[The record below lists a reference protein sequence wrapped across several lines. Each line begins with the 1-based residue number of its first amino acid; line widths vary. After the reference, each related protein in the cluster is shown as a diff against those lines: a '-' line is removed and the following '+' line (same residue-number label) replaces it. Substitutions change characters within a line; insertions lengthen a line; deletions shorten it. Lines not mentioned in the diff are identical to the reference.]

1 MCGICGV
8 INLENKTVDIEKLEE
23 ATSIMKHR
31 GPDDEG
37 YLLIGKAC
45 REYGGHDSRVN
56 LPKLKPEKD
65 TVVALGHRRLSIIDV
80 STSGHQPMCNENRAV
95 WVIFNG
101 ELYNYR
107 ELKKELAKHTFR
119 SDTDTEVLLHGY
131 EEWGIEKLLEKMA
144 GMWAFSII
152 DMQNKQAYLVRDRF
166 GIKPLYYDNDGK
178 ALVFA
183 SEIKAVRILH
193 PTEALNE
200 KRIVSFLSAS
210 YYEPNETF
218 FQHIKQVKPGNYLK
232 VNLKTKKAEEKEY
245 WNIKMAKDTL
255 TGKDT
260 SNSYEEIDLHQVS
273 SRFKDL
279 FIESVRLHLR
289 SDVPIGTCLSGGLDS
304 SSIVCTAQKLLDE
317 NVIDEKGLTRQ
328 VRTFSSVPK
337 EKEVSEKAYIDEVN
351 HQANTEAHTVT
362 PTFTEF
368 MTDLDRLVEMHDEPF
383 LNPSVYMQYRV
394 MQLAKEN
401 GVKVLLDGQGAD
413 ESLGGYHSYLA
424 FYFSDL
430 RRQGLYIELVRELY
444 DFRDQLYPFVGKVF
458 RRKFGTW
465 DRTVKGLVKISPI
478 SSSMDKYFS
487 RAKTFAEQLKE
498 DTVGRNLLELLKYED
513 QNSMIFS
520 IESRVPFLYHPL
532 IEYIFSLPMSARIG
546 NGWTKLMLRESMKG
560 VLPETIRKRRTKL
573 GFPAP
578 DKAWALEMIS
588 DYREQLKQSVRNI
601 EKYIDVEIFE
611 KLMRS
616 IMKHKRDEDIKLF
629 WRIVIFERWYRKTMT
644 KTGST
649 NKKS

>member
-1 MCGICGV
+1 MCGICGI
-8 INLENKTVDIEKLEE
+8 INLEGRIVDVEKLER
-23 ATSIMKHR
+23 AMNIMKHR

-37 YLLIGKAC
+37 YVLMGRKC
-45 REYGGHDSRVN
+45 TEYGGHDSKVD
-56 LPKLKPEKD
+56 LPRLKPEKD

-80 STSGHQPMCNENRAV
+80 SSSGHQPMCNENRTV

-107 ELKKELAKHTFR
+107 ELKKELAGHTFR

-144 GMWAFSII
+144 GMWAFSLI
-152 DMQNKQAYLVRDRF
+152 DTQNEQAYLVRDRF

-178 ALVFA
+178 AVVFA

-218 FQHIKQVKPGNYLK
+218 FQHIRQVKPGNYLK
-232 VNLKTKKAEEKEY
+232 IDLKTKKVEEKEY
-245 WNIKMAKDTL
+245 WNIKMAKDPL
-255 TGKDT
+255 TGKDI
-260 SNSYEEIDLHQVS
+260 SNSYEKIDLRHAS
-273 SRFKDL
+273 SRFKEL

-317 NVIDEKGLTRQ
+317 NAINEKGLTRR

-337 EKEVSEKAYIDEVN
+337 EKEASEKIYIDEVN
-351 HQANTEAHTVT
+351 RQANTEAHTVT
-362 PTFTEF
+362 PTFSEF
-368 MTDLDRLVEMHDEPF
+368 MTDFDKLVEMHDEPF
-383 LNPSVYMQYRV
+383 LNPSVYMQYKV

-413 ESLGGYHSYLA
+413 ESLGGYYSYLA
-424 FYFSDL
+424 FYFNDL
-430 RRQGLYIELVRELY
+430 RRQGLYTELIREFY
-444 DFRDQLYPFVGKVF
+444 DFRDQLYPFVGKVL
-458 RRKFGTW
+458 RRKLGTW
-465 DRTVKGLVKISPI
+465 DRTVKGLVKISPL

-546 NGWTKLMLRESMKG
+546 KGWTKLMLRESMNG
-560 VLPETIRKRRTKL
+560 ILPETIRKRRTKL

-588 DYREQLKQSVRNI
+588 NYREQLEQSMRNI
-601 EKYIDVEIFE
+601 ENYIDLEIFE

-616 IMKHKRDEDIKLF
+616 IMKHKRDEDVKLF

>member
-1 MCGICGV
+1 
-8 INLENKTVDIEKLEE
+8 
-23 ATSIMKHR
+23 
-31 GPDDEG
+31 
-37 YLLIGKAC
+37 
-45 REYGGHDSRVN
+45 
-56 LPKLKPEKD
+56 
-65 TVVALGHRRLSIIDV
+65 
-80 STSGHQPMCNENRAV
+80 
-95 WVIFNG
+95 
-101 ELYNYR
+101 
-107 ELKKELAKHTFR
+107 
-119 SDTDTEVLLHGY
+119 
-131 EEWGIEKLLEKMA
+131 
-144 GMWAFSII
+144 
-152 DMQNKQAYLVRDRF
+152 
-166 GIKPLYYDNDGK
+166 
-178 ALVFA
+178 
-183 SEIKAVRILH
+183 
-193 PTEALNE
+193 
-200 KRIVSFLSAS
+200 VSFLSAS

-218 FQHIKQVKPGNYLK
+218 FQHIRQVKPGNYLK
-232 VNLKTKKAEEKEY
+232 IDLKTKKVEEKEY
-245 WNIKMAKDTL
+245 WNIKMAKDPL
-255 TGKDT
+255 TGKDI
-260 SNSYEEIDLHQVS
+260 SNSYEKIDLRQAS
-273 SRFKDL
+273 SRFKEL

-317 NVIDEKGLTRQ
+317 NAIKEKGLTRR

-337 EKEVSEKAYIDEVN
+337 EKEASEKIYIDEVN

-362 PTFTEF
+362 PTFSEF

-383 LNPSVYMQYRV
+383 LNPSVYMQYKV

-413 ESLGGYHSYLA
+413 ESLGGYYSYLA
-424 FYFSDL
+424 FYFNDL
-430 RRQGLYIELVRELY
+430 RRQGLYTELIRELY
-444 DFRDQLYPFVGKVF
+444 DFRDQLYPFVGKVL
-458 RRKFGTW
+458 RRKLGTW
-465 DRTVKGLVKISPI
+465 DRTIKGLVKISPL

-532 IEYIFSLPMSARIG
+532 IEYVFSLPMSARIG
-546 NGWTKLMLRESMKG
+546 KGWTKLMLRESMNG
-560 VLPETIRKRRTKL
+560 ILPETIRKRRTKL

-588 DYREQLKQSVRNI
+588 NYREQLEQSMRNI
-601 EKYIDVEIFE
+601 ENYIDLEIFE

-616 IMKHKRDEDIKLF
+616 IMKHKRDEDVKLF

>member
-1 MCGICGV
+1 MCGICGI
-8 INLENKTVDIEKLEE
+8 INLEGRIVDVEKLER
-23 ATSIMKHR
+23 ATNIMKHR

-37 YLLIGKAC
+37 YVLMGRKC
-45 REYGGHDSRVN
+45 TEYGGHDSKVD
-56 LPKLKPEKD
+56 LPRLKPEKD

-80 STSGHQPMCNENRAV
+80 SSSGHQPMCNENRTV

-107 ELKKELAKHTFR
+107 ELKKELAGHTFR

-144 GMWAFSII
+144 GMWAFSLI
-152 DMQNKQAYLVRDRF
+152 DTQNEQAYLVRDRF

-178 ALVFA
+178 AVVFA

-218 FQHIKQVKPGNYLK
+218 FQHIRQVKPGNYLK
-232 VNLKTKKAEEKEY
+232 IDLKTKKVEEKEY
-245 WNIKMAKDTL
+245 WNIKMAKDPL
-255 TGKDT
+255 TGKDI
-260 SNSYEEIDLHQVS
+260 SNSYEKIDLRQAS
-273 SRFKDL
+273 SRFKEL

-317 NVIDEKGLTRQ
+317 NAINEKGLTRR

-337 EKEVSEKAYIDEVN
+337 EKEASEKIYIDEVN
-351 HQANTEAHTVT
+351 RQANTEAHTVT
-362 PTFTEF
+362 PTFSEF
-368 MTDLDRLVEMHDEPF
+368 MTDFDRLVEMHDEPF
-383 LNPSVYMQYRV
+383 LNPSVYMQYKV

-401 GVKVLLDGQGAD
+401 GIKVLLDGQGAD
-413 ESLGGYHSYLA
+413 ESLGGYYSYLA
-424 FYFSDL
+424 FYFNDL
-430 RRQGLYIELVRELY
+430 RRQGLYTELIRELY
-444 DFRDQLYPFVGKVF
+444 DFRDQLYPFVGKVL
-458 RRKFGTW
+458 RRKLGTW
-465 DRTVKGLVKISPI
+465 DRTVKGLVKISPL

-532 IEYIFSLPMSARIG
+532 IEYIFSLPISARIG
-546 NGWTKLMLRESMKG
+546 KGWTKLMLRESMNG
-560 VLPETIRKRRTKL
+560 ILPETIRKRRTKL

-588 DYREQLKQSVRNI
+588 NYREQLEQSMRNI
-601 EKYIDVEIFE
+601 ENYIDPEIFE

-629 WRIVIFERWYRKTMT
+629 WRIIIFERWYRKTMT